1 MADTC
6 SAPGSSSCS
15 PQTSFFSSMDGR
27 LRSHVVVPL
36 LCLAPLATLV
46 LVPLLWRALGAA
58 LGWYLRKKTDGRRCH
73 ILELVEADENKYRE
87 ERRGSTSSGEGVED
101 GGWEKVYADSVG
113 TAGNGDKRDDSWDGI
128 VGFFHPF
135 W

>member
-1 MADTC
+1 
-6 SAPGSSSCS
+6 
-15 PQTSFFSSMDGR
+15 MDGR
-27 LRSHVVVPL
+27 LHSHIVVPL

-73 ILELVEADENKYRE
+73 ILDLVAADEKKYRE
-87 ERRGSTSSGEGVED
+87 EGRNSPGGDSGED
-101 GGWEKVYADSVG
+101 AGWERVDAHTTGTSKNGGRAD
-113 TAGNGDKRDDSWDGI
+113 DDWDGI

>member
-1 MADTC
+1 
-6 SAPGSSSCS
+6 
-15 PQTSFFSSMDGR
+15 MDGR
-27 LRSHVVVPL
+27 LLSHVVVPL
-36 LCLAPLATLV
+36 LCLTPLATLV

-73 ILELVEADENKYRE
+73 ILELVAADEKKYRE
-87 ERRGSTSSGEGVED
+87 ERRDSTGSGDGDGGDSGED
-101 GGWEKVYADSVG
+101 AGWEKVDAHTTGTSKNGGKAD
-113 TAGNGDKRDDSWDGI
+113 ADWDGI

>member
-1 MADTC
+1 
-6 SAPGSSSCS
+6 
-15 PQTSFFSSMDGR
+15 MDGK
-27 LRSHVVVPL
+27 LLSHVAVPL
-36 LCLAPLATLV
+36 LCLTPLILF
-46 LVPLLWRALGAA
+46 PLLWRAVGAS

-87 ERRGSTSSGEGVED
+87 ERRSSTSSGEGVED